1 MLAAAWA
8 TVAAAAPI
16 AFPPL
21 TGRVVD
27 AAHVLP
33 PATVAALTDKLKTL
47 EDTTGTQLVVAT
59 IPALNDVPISDYGV
73 ALGRAWQIGQKGKN
87 SGAILLVAPND
98 RKVWITVGYGL
109 EPILT
114 DALSE
119 EITQEAILPAFR
131 KGDFAGGVTA
141 GTDALIAQL
150 SASPDAAAATA
161 SQATVQHAQ
170 ARHRPSAGPGALF
183 WLAIV
188 VVWVIFSAM
197 RRGGGYGA
205 YGGRSSGL
213 GSALLWGAASS
224 MLSGGRGGGF
234 GGGGFGGGDSDS
246 GGGGFS
252 GGGGSFGGG
261 GAGGSW

>member
-1 MLAAAWA
+1 MAWGSL
-8 TVAAAAPI
+8 AAAAPI

-33 PATVAALTDKLKTL
+33 PATVATLTDKLATL
-47 EDTTGTQLVVAT
+47 EKSTGIQLVVAT

-73 ALGRAWQIGQKGKN
+73 ALGRAWKIGQKGTN
-87 SGAILLVAPND
+87 SGAILIVAPND

-109 EPILT
+109 EPVLT
-114 DALSE
+114 DAMSE
-119 EITQEAILPAFR
+119 EITQEQILPAFR
-131 KGDFAGGVTA
+131 KGDFADGVTA

-150 SASPDAAAATA
+150 SASPDVAAATA
-161 SQATVQHAQ
+161 SEATVQHAQ
-170 ARHRPSAGPGALF
+170 ARHRPSVGPGALF

-197 RRGGGYGA
+197 RRGG
-205 YGGRSSGL
+205 SGQPSGI
-213 GSALLWGAASS
+213 GSAVLWGVASS
-224 MLSGGRGGGF
+224 MISGGRGGGS
-234 GGGGFGGGDSDS
+234 GSGWSSDSGGGD
-246 GGGGFS
+246 GGGFS